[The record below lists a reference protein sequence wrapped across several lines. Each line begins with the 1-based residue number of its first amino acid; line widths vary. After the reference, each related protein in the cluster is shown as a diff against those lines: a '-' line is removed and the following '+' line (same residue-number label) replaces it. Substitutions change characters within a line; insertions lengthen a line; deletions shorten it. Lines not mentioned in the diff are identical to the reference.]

1 MIKNDN
7 TQLDTSEKRETFAQ
21 RLKDALKRE
30 NTAIGM
36 TSDISS
42 GESSY
47 AVGISISGSH
57 VGDQDIK

>member
-1 MIKNDN
+1 LIKNDS
-7 TQLDTSEKRETFAQ
+7 TQLNTPEKRETFAQ

-36 TSDISS
+36 TSDTS

-47 AVGISISGSH
+47 AVDISISGSH